1 MLTPPILR
9 FFSFPHTHTHTRMPK
24 RIRNPYRKIQLAL
37 HKYLYTNIIKNTKI
51 TRVVHNAGVC
61 ACVWVYVSVTYLCES
76 ASVCVCVSDIVE
88 FGKCLLLYHFLHFI
102 CTFFFCHIFFI
113 CCLSKCFGI
122 FSFVFHLKYS
132 IYTLLNFWG
141 KLQRKHFLA
150 SNCGRKVFWEKWNT
164 KVYKMFRTLYAYED
178 GKKER
183 WKGRKRDRE
192 KESVR
197 NIWKESLCLWEK
209 EIQKS
214 EKWIQI
220 QIRYYLV

>member
-1 MLTPPILR
+1 
-9 FFSFPHTHTHTRMPK
+9 MPK

-61 ACVWVYVSVTYLCES
+61 ACVWVYVSVTYLCEYT
-76 ASVCVCVSDIVE
+76 SVCVCVSDIVE

-102 CTFFFCHIFFI
+102 CTFFFCHIFLYVATVNVSAF
-113 CCLSKCFGI
+113 

-132 IYTLLNFWG
+132 IYTLLNFCG

-150 SNCGRKVFWEKWNT
+150 LNCGRKVFWEKWNT

-183 WKGRKRDRE
+183 DGWRGRNREWKRECAKYMERELVFMRERNTEKRKINTN
-192 KESVR
+192 S
-197 NIWKESLCLWEK
+197 N
-209 EIQKS
+209 
-214 EKWIQI
+214 
-220 QIRYYLV
+220 